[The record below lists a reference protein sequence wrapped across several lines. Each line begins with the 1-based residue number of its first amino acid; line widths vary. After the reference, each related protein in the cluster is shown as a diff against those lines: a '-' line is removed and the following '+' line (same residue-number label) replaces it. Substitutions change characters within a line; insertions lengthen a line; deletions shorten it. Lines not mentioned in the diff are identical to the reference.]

1 MRMREFGS
9 QLLDVF
15 LNVFNAPVLI
25 PILEKPEMM
34 LAGFVGLSLIVFAET
49 GLLLG
54 FCLPGDSL
62 LVMAGLVAV
71 EAHWPVARLIVTLC
85 CASILGD
92 SIGFAIGVWTG
103 PKIFN
108 RDNSLFFRK
117 SHLLAAHA
125 FYERHGGK
133 TIAFARFMPLVRTF
147 APVVAGVAH
156 MPYVRFLVFS
166 VAGGIGWVTSMTL
179 IGYFLP
185 TVIDPPFKSIF
196 GPQFEVR
203 DHIEKVII
211 VVVLLS
217 LAPMAIAWYRS
228 RRGGKPPGNHMKL
241 VTTD

>member
-1 MRMREFGS
+1 MSEFFS

-34 LAGFVGLSLIVFAET
+34 LAGFVGLCLIVFAET

-71 EAHWPVARLIVTLC
+71 EAHWPVATLIGTLC

-92 SIGFAIGVWTG
+92 SIGFAIGAWTG

-108 RDNSLFFRK
+108 RENSFFFRK

-125 FYERHGGK
+125 FYEKHGGK

-147 APVVAGVAH
+147 APVVAGVGR
-156 MPYVRFLVFS
+156 MPYLRFLAFS
-166 VAGGIGWVTSMTL
+166 VAGGIGWVTSMIL

-196 GPQFEVR
+196 GPQFEIR
-203 DHIEKVII
+203 NHIEKVII
-211 VVVLLS
+211 VVVLIS
-217 LAPMAIAWYRS
+217 VTPMAIAWYRS
-228 RRGGKPPGNHMKL
+228 RRTGGPTADRMKL
-241 VTTD
+241 VA

>member
-1 MRMREFGS
+1 MHDFWS

-25 PILEKPEMM
+25 PLLEKPEMM
-34 LAGFVGLSLIVFAET
+34 VAGFVGLSLIVFAET

-71 EAHWPVARLIVTLC
+71 EAHWPVALLIVTLS

-92 SIGFAIGVWTG
+92 SIGFAIGAATG

-108 RDNSLFFRK
+108 RENSILFRK

-125 FYERHGGK
+125 FYEKHGGK

-147 APVVAGVAH
+147 APVVAGVGR
-156 MPYVRFLVFS
+156 MPYLRFLAFS
-166 VAGGIGWVTSMTL
+166 IAGGIGWVASMTL

-185 TVIDPPFKSIF
+185 TVIDPPFKAIF
-196 GPQFEVR
+196 GPAFEIR
-203 DHIEKVII
+203 NHIEKVII
-211 VVVLLS
+211 VVVLIS
-217 LAPMAIAWYRS
+217 VTPMAVAWYRS
-228 RRGGKPPGNHMKL
+228 RRAGKPPADRMKL
-241 VTTD
+241 VA

>member
-1 MRMREFGS
+1 MREFCS
-9 QLLDVF
+9 QLLEVF

-34 LAGFVGLSLIVFAET
+34 VAGFVGLSLIVFAET

-62 LVMAGLVAV
+62 LVMTGLVAV
-71 EAHWPVARLIVTLC
+71 EAHWPVALLIVILS

-92 SIGFAIGVWTG
+92 SIGFVIGAMTG

-108 RDNSLFFRK
+108 RENSILFRK

-125 FYERHGGK
+125 FYEKHGGK

-147 APVVAGVAH
+147 APVVAGVAP
-156 MPYVRFLVFS
+156 MPYLRFLAFS
-166 VAGGIGWVTSMTL
+166 VAGGIGWVSSMTL

-185 TVIDPPFKSIF
+185 TVIDPPFKTIF
-196 GPQFEVR
+196 GSEFEIR
-203 DHIEKVII
+203 NHIEKVII
-211 VVVLLS
+211 VVVLIS
-217 LAPMAIAWYRS
+217 ITPMAIAWYRS
-228 RRGGKPPGNHMKL
+228 RRAGKPPTNRMKL
-241 VTTD
+241 VA